1 MNVIA
6 GIRSG
11 QDQGRDLLPPLHFGC
26 HSLSTSALQFSRNGA
41 FLKVEHGEGV
51 KGSEFNVHF
60 YFKTAQQDGALL
72 HTDVTLRTDHYG
84 YIQVEML
91 NHYIGNTYP
100 FTGKILTHLREEML
114 TCIQAS
120 DYAHHKRPYPH
131 DTEE

>member
-41 FLKVEHGEGV
+41 FLKVEHGEEGV

-60 YFKTAQQDGALL
+60 YFKTGQQDGALL

-91 NHYIGNTYP
+91 NHLHRKYLPIYRRIVDTLAGN
-100 FTGKILTHLREEML
+100 ILTHLGEEML
-114 TCIQAS
+114 TRIQAS
-120 DYAHHKRPYPH
+120 S
-131 DTEE
+131 